1 MASSW
6 VTGHAA
12 LPCPTRMDLCNFSR
26 QDLELELVPLGSG
39 PGLVCSCVH
48 SFALLRLFFFFFGCN
63 KQKRN
68 WNQNSWPTY
77 LERAG
82 TSLPEGQAMLLGLSP
97 HLSSFQASD
106 WICSCD
112 RCVHSTGKVITA
124 LQALTLQGLAA
135 PVQSTF
141 FPVLEICALYPS
153 SAKMTSK
160 SIVTNGLS

>member
-1 MASSW
+1 
-6 VTGHAA
+6 
-12 LPCPTRMDLCNFSR
+12 MDLCNFSR
-26 QDLELELVPLGSG
+26 QDLELELVPSGSG

-48 SFALLRLFFFFFGCN
+48 PFVLLRLFFFFWL
-63 KQKRN
+63 Q
-68 WNQNSWPTY
+68 QTEMQLESENSWPTY

-106 WICSCD
+106 WTCSCD